1 MDETE
6 RRYRKAVD
14 RATAAYQRA
23 VERLAKL
30 IQMRERGVDVAP
42 LVYDEARMA
51 VVKAGRAVVKA
62 QDTYALIA
70 TNDDSA
76 LSLAHEPGAYVPPPA
91 ELARWQ
97 FARYLYMTGRIDG

>member
-1 MDETE
+1 MEPTE
-6 RRYRKAVD
+6 AWKAVD
-14 RATAAYQRA
+14 HATARYQRA

-30 IQMRERGVDVAP
+30 CAMQERGIDVSP
-42 LVYDEARMA
+42 IVYDEARMA
-51 VVKAGRAVVKA
+51 VVKAARAVVTA
-62 QDTYALIA
+62 QDTYALLV

-76 LSLAHEPGAYVPPPA
+76 LDLPHEPDAYVPPPA